1 MQLAISCS
9 TEPEDL
15 CVLFKGTAPGRWP
28 CSIGGRLLEVTRT
41 SMGAS
46 ESLLVCHMIDEASAS
61 TLLSTIRGIRSTI
74 LCTSSGRL
82 LAHSVAASFEISNAS
97 KTLQSAFEPGSRPA
111 IQAGLKTCRE
121 EGRVDDFLVGS
132 SSAQGDRENWI
143 MSLEAVPAPG
153 NLVFCELSIP
163 SLALVNTGGTA
174 DSLLETIIEENPSPA
189 LVVDRTGIIKKLNG
203 AARSMAIEIYGKA
216 EIQGTYFWKWV
227 AEEYREEAKAN
238 HDKRIRGYYAPSRYT
253 LGLKPDFHDKVPL
266 LEISVFPLSEGGDSV
281 AFLSRRLDAL
291 PECAFPEAEAALLLE
306 PNTDAELLIRF
317 LRAGTGAES
326 IVLMLPG
333 RTVTHGNAA
342 GLLETIP
349 PDLSDR
355 IWIENRGEWT
365 LLLPV
370 PGENGNGAIA
380 LGGLRSNELR
390 PCGELALKVISL
402 LPCFHPAQGDRTRA
416 HAVLEQVSRVMEFAK
431 AGREGFERT
440 LREIAAICG
449 ADRAVKAEASSD
461 GTVLLP
467 VVTMGIQGGLP
478 GIPLGSDSIMAWVC
492 VHGKSA
498 FLADPIHDVRMSSV
512 FSDSGSEMAAPI
524 IRGDIVTGV
533 VLLATSSQEGFS
545 GEAMALLETV
555 VGVISALEAS
565 ALQDSAAPA
574 TDTVDGSLQESVVIE
589 IENDLSEASATLLSA
604 SGQLS
609 GLCSESG
616 AVGKLIESIRD
627 ASGRIASN
635 TSVLVGWLRAEAFG
649 GKPDMRWA
657 DPYDTAFDLVSR
669 WRSFPAGSS
678 APLLL
683 EEPEQRFI
691 ACFDPSWLF
700 IALNSLL
707 RIASAHAG
715 PGDSVGVS
723 LSIGSGYWSIQ
734 VENSGRGIPTAE
746 LPALFK
752 SRSGTGPTHG
762 IQASGL
768 DIPLAKIFTEAM
780 GGTIAVFS
788 SRDRGTRFTLR
799 FKIS

>member
-1 MQLAISCS
+1 MSCS
-9 TEPEDL
+9 TEPEDF
-15 CVLFKGTAPGRWP
+15 CMLFRDTVPGRWP
-28 CSIGGRLLEVTRT
+28 CTISGRLLEVTRT
-41 SMGAS
+41 ELGADQ
-46 ESLLVCHMIDEASAS
+46 SLFVCGMIDEASAS
-61 TLLSTIRGIRSTI
+61 VILSNLRGRRNII

-82 LAHSVAASFEISNAS
+82 LAHSAAASPEPCGNS

-111 IQAGLKTCRE
+111 IHAGLKTCRE
-121 EGRVDDFLVGS
+121 EGRVDDFLVS
-132 SSAQGDRENWI
+132 SNSAQGNRENWI
-143 MSLEAVPAPG
+143 MSLEAVSAPG

-163 SLALVNTGGTA
+163 SLALVNPGGTA
-174 DSLLETIIEENPSPA
+174 DSLLETIIEDNPSPA

-203 AARSMAIEIYGKA
+203 AARSMALEIYGKA

-253 LGLKPDFHDKVPL
+253 LGLKPDFHDNVPL

-291 PECAFPEAEAALLLE
+291 PECAFPDAEAALLLE
-306 PNTDAELLIRF
+306 PDVDAELLIRT
-317 LRAGTGAES
+317 LRASTGADP

-333 RTVTHGNAA
+333 KTMTHGNAA

-349 PDLSDR
+349 SDLSDR
-355 IWIENRGEWT
+355 VWIENRGDWT
-365 LLLPV
+365 LLVPV
-370 PGENGNGAIA
+370 PGESGNGVIA

-416 HAVLEQVSRVMEFAK
+416 LAVLEQVSRVMEFAK
-431 AGREGFERT
+431 VGREGYERT
-440 LREIAAICG
+440 LRELAAICG

-467 VVTMGIQGGLP
+467 VVTMGIQGSLP

-512 FSDSGSEMAAPI
+512 FSDSGSEIAAPI

-565 ALQDSAAPA
+565 ALQESGAPV
-574 TDTVDGSLQESVVIE
+574 TGFVDGSLQESVVME
-589 IENDLSEASATLLSA
+589 IEDDLSEASATLLSA
-604 SGQLS
+604 SGQLP
-609 GLCSESG
+609 GLCSEAG
-616 AVGKLIESIRD
+616 TAGKLLESIRE
-627 ASGRIASN
+627 ASGRIAS
-635 TSVLVGWLRAEAFG
+635 TASVLVGWLRAEAFG

-669 WRSFPAGSS
+669 WRSVQSGSS
-678 APLLL
+678 APLQL

-707 RIASAHAG
+707 RIASAHTG
-715 PGDSVGVS
+715 PEDSVGVS
-723 LSIGSGYWSIQ
+723 LSNGSGYWSIQ
-734 VENSGRGIPTAE
+734 VENSGRGIPAAE
-746 LPALFK
+746 LPALF
-752 SRSGTGPTHG
+752 RSPSGAGPTHG

-768 DIPLAKIFTEAM
+768 DIPLAKRFTEAM

-799 FKIS
+799 FKTS

>member
-1 MQLAISCS
+1 M
-9 TEPEDL
+9 
-15 CVLFKGTAPGRWP
+15 
-28 CSIGGRLLEVTRT
+28 IGGNLLEVTRT
-41 SMGAS
+41 AMGAA

-61 TLLSTIRGIRSTI
+61 TLLSTIRGRRKTI

-82 LAHSVAASFEISNAS
+82 LAHSVAASLEMGNTS
-97 KTLQSAFEPGSRPA
+97 KILQSVFEPGSRPV
-111 IQAGLKTCRE
+111 IQAGLKTCRK
-121 EGRVDDFLVGS
+121 EGRVDDFLVS
-132 SSAQGDRENWI
+132 CSSAQGNRENWI

-203 AARSMAIEIYGKA
+203 VARSMAIEMYGKA

-253 LGLKPDFHDKVPL
+253 LGLKPDTRDNVPL
-266 LEISVFPLSEGGDSV
+266 LEISVFSLSEGGDSV
-281 AFLSRRLDAL
+281 AFLSGRLDAV
-291 PECAFPEAEAALLLE
+291 PECAFPEADAALLLE
-306 PNTDAELLIRF
+306 PNADAELLLRI

-333 RTVTHGNAA
+333 KTVTHGNAA
-342 GLLETIP
+342 ALLDTIP
-349 PDLSDR
+349 SDLSDR
-355 IWIENRGEWT
+355 VWIENRGEWT

-380 LGGLRSNELR
+380 LGGLRSNGLR
-390 PCGELALKVISL
+390 PCGELAIKIVSL
-402 LPCFHPAQGDRTRA
+402 LPCFHPLQSERTRA

-431 AGREGFERT
+431 AGREGIERT
-440 LREIAAICG
+440 LMELAAICG

-461 GTVLLP
+461 GTVLLS
-467 VVTMGIQGGLP
+467 VVTIGIQGGLP
-478 GIPLGSDSIMAWVC
+478 GIPMGSDSIMAWVC

-498 FLADPIHDVRMSSV
+498 FLADPINDVRMSSV
-512 FSDSGSEMAAPI
+512 FPDSGSEMAAPI

-533 VLLATSSQEGFS
+533 VLLATSSKEGFS

-555 VGVISALEAS
+555 VGIMSALEAT
-565 ALQDSAAPA
+565 ALQDSGALVTGAGE
-574 TDTVDGSLQESVVIE
+574 GSLPESVVME
-589 IENDLSEASATLLSA
+589 IENELSEASATLLSA
-604 SGQLS
+604 SGQLP
-609 GLCSESG
+609 GLCPEAGS
-616 AVGKLIESIRD
+616 VGKLLDLIWD
-627 ASGRIASN
+627 ASGRIAS
-635 TSVLVGWLRAEAFG
+635 TASVLVGWLRAEAFG

-657 DPYDTAFDLVSR
+657 DPYDTAFDFVSR
-669 WRSFPAGSS
+669 WRSVQTASS
-678 APLLL
+678 APLSL

-700 IALNSLL
+700 IALNSLV

-715 PGDSVGVS
+715 PGDSVVVS
-723 LSIGSGYWSIQ
+723 LSSGSGSWSIQ

-752 SRSGTGPTHG
+752 SRSEAGHKHG

-768 DIPLAKIFTEAM
+768 DIPLARRFTEAM

-788 SRDRGTRFTLR
+788 SRDSGTRFTLR
-799 FKIS
+799 FRTS

>member
-1 MQLAISCS
+1 MSCS
-9 TEPEDL
+9 TDPEDL
-15 CVLFKGTAPGRWP
+15 CVLFHGTSPGRWP

-41 SMGAS
+41 AMAAS
-46 ESLLVCHMIDEASAS
+46 ETLLVCRMIDDADAS
-61 TLLSTIRGIRSTI
+61 TLLSTIRGRRNTI
-74 LCTSSGRL
+74 LCSSSGRL
-82 LAHSVAASFEISNAS
+82 LAHSEAASLEMGNTS

-121 EGRVDDFLVGS
+121 VGSVDDFLVSS
-132 SSAQGDRENWI
+132 SSAQGNRENWI

-174 DSLLETIIEENPSPA
+174 DSLLETMIEENPSPA
-189 LVVDRTGIIKKLNG
+189 LVVDRTGIVKKLNG
-203 AARSMAIEIYGKA
+203 AARSMALEMYGKA

-253 LGLKPDFHDKVPL
+253 LGLKPDSRDQVPL
-266 LEISVFPLSEGGDSV
+266 LEISVFPLSEGGDTV
-281 AFLSRRLDAL
+281 AFLSRRLDAP

-306 PNTDAELLIRF
+306 PDADAELLTRI

-333 RTVTHGNAA
+333 KTVTHGNAA
-342 GLLETIP
+342 DLLETIP
-349 PDLSDR
+349 SELSDR
-355 IWIENRGEWT
+355 VWIENRGDWT
-365 LLLPV
+365 LLIPV
-370 PGENGNGAIA
+370 PGENGNGVIA
-380 LGGLRSNELR
+380 LGGLRSNGLR
-390 PCGELALKVISL
+390 PCGELAVKVISL
-402 LPCFHPAQGDRTRA
+402 LPCFHPVPGDRTRA
-416 HAVLEQVSRVMEFAK
+416 HTVLEQVSRVMEFAK

-467 VVTMGIQGGLP
+467 VVTMGIQGSLP

-498 FLADPIHDVRMSSV
+498 FLADPIRDVRMSSV
-512 FSDSGSEMAAPI
+512 FPDSGSEMATPI

-545 GEAMALLETV
+545 GEAMALLETM
-555 VGVISALEAS
+555 VGMISALEAA
-565 ALQDSAAPA
+565 ALQDGAAPMA
-574 TDTVDGSLQESVVIE
+574 DASEGSLQESAVME
-589 IENDLSEASATLLSA
+589 IENDISEAAATLLSA

-609 GLCSESG
+609 GLCPETGSAG
-616 AVGKLIESIRD
+616 TLLDSIRN
-627 ASGRIASN
+627 ASGRIAS
-635 TSVLVGWLRAEAFG
+635 TASVLVGWLRAEAFG
-649 GKPDMRWA
+649 GKPDMRWS
-657 DPYDTAFDLVSR
+657 DPYDTAFDLVSG
-669 WRSFPAGSS
+669 WRSGPTGSS
-678 APLLL
+678 APLSL

-700 IALNSLL
+700 IALNSLV
-707 RIASAHAG
+707 RIATAHAG

-723 LSIGSGYWSIQ
+723 LSSGSGFWSIQ

-752 SRSGTGPTHG
+752 SRPGAGSG

-768 DIPLAKIFTEAM
+768 DIPLAKKFTEAM

-788 SRDRGTRFTLR
+788 SRDTGTRFTLR
-799 FKIS
+799 FRTS

>member
-1 MQLAISCS
+1 
-9 TEPEDL
+9 
-15 CVLFKGTAPGRWP
+15 
-28 CSIGGRLLEVTRT
+28 
-41 SMGAS
+41 MGAA
-46 ESLLVCHMIDEASAS
+46 ESLLVCHRIDESSAS
-61 TLLSTIRGIRSTI
+61 TLLSTIRGRRNTI

-82 LAHSVAASFEISNAS
+82 LAHYLPASLEIGATS
-97 KTLQSAFEPGSRPA
+97 KILQSVFEPGSRPA

-121 EGRVDDFLVGS
+121 DGRVDDFLVGCS
-132 SSAQGDRENWI
+132 TAQGNRENWI

-163 SLALVNTGGTA
+163 SLALVNTGGTS

-253 LGLKPDFHDKVPL
+253 LGLKPDSLDKVPL

-281 AFLSRRLDAL
+281 AFLSRRLDAVT
-291 PECAFPEAEAALLLE
+291 ECAFPESEAALLLE
-306 PNTDAELLIRF
+306 PNADAELL
-317 LRAGTGAES
+317 LRILSAGTGSES

-333 RTVTHGNAA
+333 KTVTHGNAA

-349 PDLSDR
+349 SDLSDR

-365 LLLPV
+365 LLIPV

-390 PCGELALKVISL
+390 PCAELAIKIVSL

-440 LREIAAICG
+440 LRELAAICG
-449 ADRAVKAEASSD
+449 AERAVKAEASSD

-467 VVTMGIQGGLP
+467 VVTMGIQGSLP

-498 FLADPIHDVRMSSV
+498 FLADPIRDVRMSSV
-512 FSDSGSEMAAPI
+512 FPDSGSEMAAPI
-524 IRGDIVTGV
+524 ISGDIVTGV

-555 VGVISALEAS
+555 VGIISALEAT
-565 ALQDSAAPA
+565 ALQDAGDPA
-574 TDTVDGSLQESVVIE
+574 TEAGEDSLPESVVME
-589 IENDLSEASATLLSA
+589 IENELSEASATLLSA
-604 SGQLS
+604 SGQLP
-609 GLCSESG
+609 GLCPEEG
-616 AVGKLIESIRD
+616 PAGKLLDSIRE
-627 ASGRIASN
+627 ASGTIAS
-635 TSVLVGWLRAEAFG
+635 TVSVLVGWLRAEAFG

-669 WRSFPAGSS
+669 WSSVPAVSS
-678 APLLL
+678 APLSL

-700 IALNSLL
+700 IALNSLV
-707 RIASAHAG
+707 RIASAHSG
-715 PGDSVGVS
+715 PGDSVGIS
-723 LSIGSGYWSIQ
+723 LSVGSGYWSIQ

-752 SRSGTGPTHG
+752 SRSGAGPTQSV
-762 IQASGL
+762 QASGL
-768 DIPLAKIFTEAM
+768 DIPLARRFTEAM

-799 FKIS
+799 FRTS

>member
-1 MQLAISCS
+1 VSCG
-9 TEPEDL
+9 TDPEDL
-15 CVLFKGTAPGRWP
+15 CTLFHETAPGRWP

-41 SMGAS
+41 TMAAS
-46 ESLLVCHMIDEASAS
+46 ESLLVCRMIDDESAS
-61 TLLSTIRGIRSTI
+61 TLLSTIRGRRNTI

-82 LAHSVAASFEISNAS
+82 LAHSAAVSLELGTSS
-97 KTLQSAFEPGSRPA
+97 RTLQSAFEPGSRPA

-121 EGRVDDFLVGS
+121 KGSVDDFLVS
-132 SSAQGDRENWI
+132 STPAQGNRENWI

-174 DSLLETIIEENPSPA
+174 DSLLDTIIEENPSPA
-189 LVVDRTGIIKKLNG
+189 LVVDRTGMVKKLNG
-203 AARSMAIEIYGKA
+203 AARTMAIEMYGKA
-216 EIQGTYFWKWV
+216 EIQGTYFWKWI

-253 LGLKPDFHDKVPL
+253 LGLKPDFRDNMPL

-306 PNTDAELLIRF
+306 PDADAELLTRI

-333 RTVTHGNAA
+333 KTVTHGNAA

-349 PDLSDR
+349 ADLSDR
-355 IWIENRGEWT
+355 VWIEDRGCWT
-365 LLLPV
+365 LLIPI
-370 PGENGNGAIA
+370 PGDNGNGTIA

-390 PCGELALKVISL
+390 PCGELAVKVISL
-402 LPCFHPAQGDRTRA
+402 LPCFHPVQGDRTRA
-416 HAVLEQVSRVMEFAK
+416 HTVLEQVSRVMEFAK

-467 VVTMGIQGGLP
+467 VVTIGIQGSLP
-478 GIPLGSDSIMAWVC
+478 GIPLGSDSIMSWVC

-498 FLADPIHDVRMSSV
+498 FLADPIRDVRMSSV
-512 FSDSGSEMAAPI
+512 FPDSGSEMATPI

-545 GEAMALLETV
+545 GEAMALLETM
-555 VGVISALEAS
+555 VGMISALEAA
-565 ALQDSAAPA
+565 ALQDGAAPVPDSA
-574 TDTVDGSLQESVVIE
+574 EGYLQESAVME
-589 IENDLSEASATLLSA
+589 IENDISEASATLLSA
-604 SGQLS
+604 SAQLS
-609 GLCSESG
+609 GLCPETGS
-616 AVGKLIESIRD
+616 AGKLLDSIRS
-627 ASGRIASN
+627 ASGRMAS
-635 TSVLVGWLRAEAFG
+635 TASVLVGWLRAEAFG
-649 GKPDMRWA
+649 GRPDMRWA
-657 DPYDTAFDLVSR
+657 DPYDTAFDLVSG
-669 WRSFPAGSS
+669 WISDPTASS
-678 APLLL
+678 APLSL

-700 IALNSLL
+700 IALNSLV
-707 RIASAHAG
+707 RIATAHAG

-723 LSIGSGYWSIQ
+723 LSSGSGFWSIQ

-746 LPALFK
+746 LPALFR
-752 SRSGTGPTHG
+752 SRPGAGPITG

-768 DIPLAKIFTEAM
+768 DIPLAKKFTEAM
-780 GGTIAVFS
+780 GGTIAVLS
-788 SRDRGTRFTLR
+788 SRDTGTRFTLR
-799 FKIS
+799 FRSS

>member
-1 MQLAISCS
+1 MSCG
-9 TEPEDL
+9 TEPEDFSA
-15 CVLFKGTAPGRWP
+15 LFHGTAPGRWP
-28 CSIGGRLLEVTRT
+28 CSIGGRLLEVTGT
-41 SMGAS
+41 ELGAS
-46 ESLLVCHMIDEASAS
+46 ETLLVCRMMNEASAS
-61 TLLSTIRGIRSTI
+61 SLLSTIRGRRNTI

-82 LAHSVAASFEISNAS
+82 LARSTAASFDLGSS
-97 KTLQSAFEPGSRPA
+97 TKTLQSAFEPGSRPA
-111 IQAGLKTCRE
+111 IQEGLKTCRE
-121 EGRVDDFLVGS
+121 EGRVDDFLVS
-132 SSAQGDRENWI
+132 SSTAQGSRENWI
-143 MSLEAVPAPG
+143 MSLEAVQAPG
-153 NLVFCELSIP
+153 SLVLCELSIP

-189 LVVDRTGIIKKLNG
+189 LVVDRTGMITKLNG
-203 AARSMAIEIYGKA
+203 AARSLALEIYGKT

-253 LGLKPDFHDKVPL
+253 LGLKPDFRNNVPL
-266 LEISVFPLSEGGDSV
+266 MEISVFPLSEGGDSV

-306 PNTDAELLIRF
+306 PNADAELLTRI
-317 LRAGTGAES
+317 LGAGTGAES
-326 IVLMLPG
+326 IVLMMPG

-349 PDLSDR
+349 SDLPDRL
-355 IWIENRGEWT
+355 WIENHGDWR
-365 LLLPV
+365 LLIPV
-370 PGENGNGAIA
+370 PGENGNGVIA
-380 LGGLRSNELR
+380 LGGLRSNKLR

-402 LPCFHPAQGDRTRA
+402 LPCFHPVQGDRTRA
-416 HAVLEQVSRVMEFAK
+416 RAVLEQVSSVMEFAK
-431 AGREGFERT
+431 AGREGYERT
-440 LREIAAICG
+440 LRELASICG
-449 ADRAVKAEASSD
+449 ADRGIKAEASSD
-461 GTVLLP
+461 GTVLRP
-467 VVTMGIQGGLP
+467 VVTVGVQGGLP
-478 GIPLGSDSIMAWVC
+478 GVPMGSDSIMAWVC

-498 FLADPIHDVRMSSV
+498 FLADPMHDVRMSSV

-545 GEAMALLETV
+545 GEAMAILETV
-555 VGVISALEAS
+555 AVVLSALEAA
-565 ALQDSAAPA
+565 ALLDGTAPVTDA
-574 TDTVDGSLQESVVIE
+574 TEGNLQESVVME
-589 IENDLSEASATLLSA
+589 IENELSEASATLLSA
-604 SGQLS
+604 SGQLP
-609 GLCSESG
+609 GLCSQEES
-616 AVGKLIESIRD
+616 VGRLLESIRT
-627 ASGRIASN
+627 ASGRIAS
-635 TSVLVGWLRAEAFG
+635 TASVLVGWLRAEAFG

-657 DPYDTAFDLVSR
+657 DPCETVFELVSR
-669 WRSFPAGSS
+669 WKSLPTGSS
-678 APLLL
+678 APILL

-691 ACFDPSWLF
+691 ACFDPSWLL

-715 PGDSVGVS
+715 PEDSVAIS
-723 LSIGSGYWSIQ
+723 LSSGGGYWSVQ

-752 SRSGTGPTHG
+752 SRSADGPAHG

-768 DIPLAKIFTEAM
+768 DIPLAKRFTEAM

-799 FKIS
+799 FKTS